1 MNNNNT
7 LPLYTAIINKY
18 ALEKKNNASGENV
31 KNVAKITEKLPMY
44 LQCFPT
50 VECNVLMIMIRKTH
64 LIPSSCWLFQG

>member
-1 MNNNNT
+1 MNNNNI

-18 ALEKKNNASGENV
+18 ALEKKKIIHSEKV
-31 KNVAKITEKLPMY
+31 KNVAKKLPMC

-64 LIPSSCWLFQG
+64 LIPSSCRSFQG